1 MTQETSVEAWHIIKP
16 DVGRRQKNILDAMLE
31 DRYHMDFTG
40 SELARKLR
48 IPRASVSPRLA
59 ELKNK
64 GLIIVEK
71 VRPCRVT
78 GYQAQAWRPAPEIW
92 LR

>member
-1 MTQETSVEAWHIIKP
+1 MTQTSREAWHLVKP

-31 DRYHMDFTG
+31 DRVYMDFT
-40 SELARKLR
+40 SMELARKLR
-48 IPRASVSPRLA
+48 IPRDTVSPRLT
-59 ELKNK
+59 ELARK

-78 GYQAQAWRPAPEIW
+78 GYRAKAWRTAPEVW
-92 LR
+92 LK

>member
-1 MTQETSVEAWHIIKP
+1 MEAWQLIKP

-31 DRYHMDFTG
+31 DRYHMDFTAM
-40 SELARKLR
+40 EIAMKLR
-48 IPRASVSPRLA
+48 IPRDSVSPRLA
-59 ELKNK
+59 ELRKK

-78 GYQAQAWRPAPEIW
+78 GYRAQAWRPAPEVW
-92 LR
+92 LQ